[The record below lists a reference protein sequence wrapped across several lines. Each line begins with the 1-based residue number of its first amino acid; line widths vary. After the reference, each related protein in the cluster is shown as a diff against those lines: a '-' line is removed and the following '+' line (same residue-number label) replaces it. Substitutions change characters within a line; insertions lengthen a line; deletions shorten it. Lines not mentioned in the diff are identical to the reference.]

1 MSLFNGSI
9 YFDKPEDYPYI
20 LERLLSYHFH
30 EVYLVKE
37 YHQHKKRVIEETF
50 VQHYQTIN
58 ALEDTIEK
66 YLALDVPVN
75 KRSLRMYYERI
86 ALMEQYREE
95 AFDLYLANYAR
106 QKKG

>member
-1 MSLFNGSI
+1 MSLFNDSI

-20 LERLLSYHFH
+20 LDRLLSYHFD
-30 EVYLVKE
+30 EVCLIKE
-37 YHQHKKRVIEETF
+37 YHRHKKKATEETF

-58 ALEDTIEK
+58 MLEDVIDK

-86 ALMEQYREE
+86 TLMEQYREE
-95 AFDLYLANYAR
+95 AFDFYLANYAKR
-106 QKKG
+106 